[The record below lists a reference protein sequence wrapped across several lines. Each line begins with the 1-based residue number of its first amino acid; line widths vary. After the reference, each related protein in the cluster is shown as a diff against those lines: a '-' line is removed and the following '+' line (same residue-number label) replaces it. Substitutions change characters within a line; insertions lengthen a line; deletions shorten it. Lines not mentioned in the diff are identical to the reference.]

1 MIFVGPFQL
10 NCFFSCHLLMM
21 LHSTETVL
29 TPGVHWPS
37 SGLCWTHYNH
47 TGGSAS
53 SHSTTQFSH
62 PAHTPTCSFSMKVQ
76 QETASKPLMNS
87 IQTISTTP
95 PLFSKPAIS
104 AWKVI
109 GLVKSYFPFM
119 NLCYLPQNYFQDQV
133 FHYGLYFLLPAPSG
147 IQKWYFPFI
156 NDLDTRLEDVLSLQ
170 PTLNWEE
177 LVIPLR
183 LCRETLPNQ
192 RAGQSLTTWSS
203 TGTTFAVSKMIK
215 QYCGTSICSRS
226 TPCLVLIHKSF
237 SLVDYSH
244 PGAAVRKSKTGKPLH
259 TIFF

>member
-10 NCFFSCHLLMM
+10 NCFFFSCHLLMM

-95 PLFSKPAIS
+95 PIVQQASHFSMEGYWVSQVLFSIYEFMLFASKLFP
-104 AWKVI
+104 
-109 GLVKSYFPFM
+109 GLGLPLWFVFP
-119 NLCYLPQNYFQDQV
+119 
-133 FHYGLYFLLPAPSG
+133 PSC
-147 IQKWYFPFI
+147 PFWNI
-156 NDLDTRLEDVLSLQ
+156 EMVLSFHQ
-170 PTLNWEE
+170 
-177 LVIPLR
+177 
-183 LCRETLPNQ
+183 
-192 RAGQSLTTWSS
+192 
-203 TGTTFAVSKMIK
+203 
-215 QYCGTSICSRS
+215 
-226 TPCLVLIHKSF
+226 
-237 SLVDYSH
+237 
-244 PGAAVRKSKTGKPLH
+244 
-259 TIFF
+259 